1 MPLTEAQLQHVAKVY
16 PNIRTE
22 MAQYLEDGVEV
33 KICVQREVPEVG
45 AFAIAVRDS
54 DFWID
59 CCSTKEEAE
68 VLAKQLGLRVI
79 N

>member
-1 MPLTEAQLQHVAKVY
+1 MPLTGVQQQHVEKVY

-22 MAQYLEDGVEV
+22 MAQYLEAGAEV
-33 KICVQREVPEVG
+33 TICVQREVQDVG
-45 AFAIAVRDS
+45 AFAIAVHDS
-54 DFWID
+54 DFWIH

-68 VLAKQLGLRVI
+68 ALAKQLGLRVI